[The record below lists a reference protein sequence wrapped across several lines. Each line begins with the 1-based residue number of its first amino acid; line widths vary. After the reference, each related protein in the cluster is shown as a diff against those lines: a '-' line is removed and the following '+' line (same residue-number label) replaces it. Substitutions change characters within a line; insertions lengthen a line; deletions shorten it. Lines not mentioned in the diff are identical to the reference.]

1 MVSFNEPFMSHPM
14 DHIMAN
20 TWRLIFERA
29 PAQSAQAKVLLTRAV
44 TDFSELERLLPEYR
58 LIGFSLA
65 NHQQRRY
72 D

>member
-1 MVSFNEPFMSHPM
+1 MSMNDTIMSNH

-20 TWRLIFERA
+20 TWRLIFEGKNSAARA
-29 PAQSAQAKVLLTRAV
+29 GATAQAEI
-44 TDFSELERLLPEYR
+44 DFTTLEQLLPEYR

-65 NHQQRRY
+65 SQRRRY